1 MQVSEVEKRRIIEL
15 HFNQGKTIREVCRIM
30 GKSSHDI
37 TPVTKE
43 YRIQLAQSY
52 PLANGEKGD
61 VLQHEQDRVI
71 PNVKA
76 YKLFDEGRN
85 PLEVTTELNLTGPQ
99 VQQYYVEFLNMKRMY
114 KLVTIYHE
122 NQDTMGYFLKL
133 TRLGK
138 EKGVTPEQMIKLV
151 EMADSIHKLQ
161 DKLQCLQSEISDI
174 STRKSEVQDELKYL
188 RNEISNTKE
197 KLDTVKKTF
206 DIKYEKLKEVCS
218 QEQKLQNY
226 VDQFIKGQDYQELE
240 SIVRSEVKR
249 TLLDNRKLLQNALFS
264 ILLALRND
272 PDRHFIV
279 DSIGLTYFAN
289 TIINHDSFLAV
300 RRQSNS
306 RGNEQFSDRVLEV
319 AERIFCN
326 LQKVMI
332 DSTISIAAESEEG
345 R

>member
-1 MQVSEVEKRRIIEL
+1 
-15 HFNQGKTIREVCRIM
+15 
-30 GKSSHDI
+30 
-37 TPVTKE
+37 
-43 YRIQLAQSY
+43 
-52 PLANGEKGD
+52 
-61 VLQHEQDRVI
+61 
-71 PNVKA
+71 
-76 YKLFDEGRN
+76 
-85 PLEVTTELNLTGPQ
+85 LN
-99 VQQYYVEFLNMKRMY
+99 
-114 KLVTIYHE
+114 
-122 NQDTMGYFLKL
+122 
-133 TRLGK
+133 
-138 EKGVTPEQMIKLV
+138 
-151 EMADSIHKLQ
+151 SIA
-161 DKLQCLQSEISDI
+161 
-174 STRKSEVQDELKYL
+174 
-188 RNEISNTKE
+188 
-197 KLDTVKKTF
+197 
-206 DIKYEKLKEVCS
+206 
-218 QEQKLQNY
+218 
-226 VDQFIKGQDYQELE
+226 
-240 SIVRSEVKR
+240 VRSEVKR